1 VGIWEAKKMEDYL
14 SRNPDISQRVY
25 ASLIRTTI
33 RFDKAVPKYG
43 LTGRLIQ
50 EMIKKRIGI

>member
-1 VGIWEAKKMEDYL
+1 MEDYL